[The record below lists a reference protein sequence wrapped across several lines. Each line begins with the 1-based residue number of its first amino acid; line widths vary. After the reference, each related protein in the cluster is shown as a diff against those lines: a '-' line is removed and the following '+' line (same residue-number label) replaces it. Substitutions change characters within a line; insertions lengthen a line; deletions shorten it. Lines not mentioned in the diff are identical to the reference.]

1 MPSLLLLLH
10 HSLYFVCS
18 THSFGTVQAT
28 YSCSNT
34 IPGELRFFVQHE
46 QCRAH
51 SRQRLQPCF
60 FTLHHSDVNV
70 KGQARDTARVAAMSR
85 SANFFAQSFAS
96 AAPQAST
103 SKLSQPICLSTL
115 LKPSTTL
122 SDLSSR
128 LDEAVAALSQST
140 DSSSSDDYASDS
152 YDEEYWEASWEEVST
167 PSSSVSSITPTQQLK
182 PALRSTPSTGSN
194 GRKASFS
201 EEPPKVARTYSAS
214 EYPRSVLPHSVGLG

>member
-1 MPSLLLLLH
+1 
-10 HSLYFVCS
+10 
-18 THSFGTVQAT
+18 
-28 YSCSNT
+28 
-34 IPGELRFFVQHE
+34 
-46 QCRAH
+46 
-51 SRQRLQPCF
+51 
-60 FTLHHSDVNV
+60 
-70 KGQARDTARVAAMSR
+70 MSR
-85 SANFFAQSFAS
+85 SANFFAQSFA
-96 AAPQAST
+96 AATPAPTAST

-140 DSSSSDDYASDS
+140 EDSSFSSDGSDS
-152 YDEEYWEASWEEVST
+152 YDEDYWEAHYEEVST

-214 EYPRSVLPHSVGLG
+214 EYPRSVFPWHLSCHVLTCVSCVCRAGPQPRKLNYISYLETLEQKEANELVEDKEKEEQEQEQDAGLTLCRFPSSKRGQEA